1 MIFYTKVQGIP
12 CQCQVT
18 LLSVSK
24 PPARYGTGAGDVS
37 PPESMELE
45 IRLLDSRGFQAHW
58 LEKKMTQ
65 EDKTRLQKEFLLERD
80 AEAYSYAH

>member
-1 MIFYTKVQGIP
+1 MIFNTKVQGIP

-18 LLSVSK
+18 LLSMYK
-24 PPARYGTGAGDVS
+24 PAVRYGSGAGDVT
-37 PPESMELE
+37 PPENTELE

-58 LEKKMTQ
+58 LEKKMTP
-65 EDKTRLQKEFLLERD
+65 EDKARLQKEFFLERD